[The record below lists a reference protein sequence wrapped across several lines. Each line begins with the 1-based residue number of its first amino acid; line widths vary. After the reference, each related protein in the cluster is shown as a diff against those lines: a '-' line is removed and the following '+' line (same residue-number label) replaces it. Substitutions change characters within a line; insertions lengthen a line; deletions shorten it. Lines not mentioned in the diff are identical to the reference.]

1 MTHFAILAPAAIGH
15 LNPMSVLG
23 RELKRRGHQVTFFG
37 IPDIEVKLRNSG
49 LDFWSIGET
58 EFPLGSLEE
67 YYKELGKMSGV
78 AGLKFTVNR
87 LKISTQMLFDQ
98 APNALKLAGVEA
110 ILVDQVTLG
119 GGTIAEF
126 LNLPFITICNALL
139 INREPGVPPY
149 FTGWDYSPSLLAQ
162 LRNRVG
168 NFFLDKISQ
177 PIQELIQ
184 KQRREWNLSPYK
196 TLEDNFSKLA
206 QICQL
211 PAEYD
216 FPRANLADCFHYTG
230 PLQDPSGL
238 EPISFTDTEFP
249 FEKLTNQS
257 LIYAS
262 LGTLQNRNLEVF
274 ETIACACE
282 GLDAQLVISLG
293 NPNYSGADL
302 QLTGSTLVVNYAPHQ
317 QLIEKANLII
327 THAGMNTVLGALT
340 SGKPILAIPIT
351 NEQPGIA
358 ARLARTG
365 AGEALNLKHLTIY
378 KLQELI
384 KRVLTEKS
392 YQQNAL
398 KMQEAIRRAGGVSR
412 AADII
417 EQVLTTGKPTLR

>member
-67 YYKELGKMSGV
+67 FYKKLGQMSGI
-78 AGLKFTVNR
+78 AGLKFTINW
-87 LKISTQMLFDQ
+87 LKISTKMLFNQ

-302 QLTGSTLVVNYAPHQ
+302 QLTGSPLVVNYAPHQ

-365 AGEALNLKHLTIY
+365 AGEALNLKQLTIY

>member
-23 RELKRRGHQVTFFG
+23 RELQRRGHQVTFFG
-37 IPDIEVKLRNSG
+37 VPDIEVKLRNSG

-67 YYKELGKMSGV
+67 FYKKLGQMSGI
-78 AGLKFTVNR
+78 AGLKFTINW
-87 LKISTQMLFDQ
+87 LKISTKMLFNQ

-168 NFFLDKISQ
+168 NFFLVKVGQ
-177 PIQELIQ
+177 PIRELVQ
-184 KQRREWNLSPYK
+184 QQRREWNLSPYK

-216 FPRANLADCFHYTG
+216 FPRTNLADCFHYTG

-249 FEKLTNQS
+249 FEKLTNKP

-302 QLTGSTLVVNYAPHQ
+302 QLTGSPLVVNYAPHQ

-327 THAGMNTVLGALT
+327 THAGMNTVLGALA

-365 AGEALNLKHLTIY
+365 AGEALGLKQLTIY

-417 EQVLTTGKPTLR
+417 EQVITTGKPALR

>member
-87 LKISTQMLFDQ
+87 LKISTQLLFDQ

-302 QLTGSTLVVNYAPHQ
+302 QLTGSPLVVNYAPHQ

-365 AGEALNLKHLTIY
+365 AGEALNLKQLTIY